1 MLADEKEATCCGG
14 QLILLTGT
22 RVEMDLMMD
31 EDRSQD
37 VTVHTI
43 AFPSRRTTLIDLG
56 SSSRVVKGLQL
67 AVDDDDDER
76 EEFDEPK
83 GHPAGGLSQSLTQAR
98 LAAAFLQILRYD
110 QADTPTQVTN
120 KPNLLFDSD
129 LWTRKTHLTM
139 DLSYRRC
146 H

>member
-56 SSSRVVKGLQL
+56 SRVVNGLQL
-67 AVDDDDDER
+67 AVDDDDDE
-76 EEFDEPK
+76 EEIDQDEPK
-83 GHPAGGLSQSLTQAR
+83 GHGGLSQSLTQAR

-110 QADTPTQVTN
+110 QADTPTQVCK
-120 KPNLLFDSD
+120 KPTNLLFDSD

-139 DLSYRRC
+139 DLSDRQC